1 MIQPFS
7 SNSKFGI
14 ALAQNEH
21 NFRDKTGFE
30 HQITGKQPQNP
41 LKNDEFL
48 LTNAA
53 KQQKV
58 SFHGFLRHNLNKI
71 INRKPQNITQESG
84 ENKTNGKKMLRNAAI
99 AAGSVIGAGAF
110 LLAGVYFYKKP
121 TKADKALIQLLEE
134 KFLPFQNAI
143 SGVKDEIKTFR
154 SEFEKK
160 KEKLFEPVLKDFEN
174 FQKLPEKANKEN
186 ADEVYA
192 QIQEFKK
199 NSLPDSYFENAAKE
213 MDELCET
220 YLQKISQKFEQVEP
234 KYKDFTQTLNGEL
247 SKSRHSKKIIESYK
261 EKADFDYKEA
271 MSAKKAYEI
280 IPKSLSLSFQELMIE
295 VQTTEFLHINKL
307 LEDILK

>member
-110 LLAGVYFYKKP
+110 LLAGV
-121 TKADKALIQLLEE
+121 
-134 KFLPFQNAI
+134 
-143 SGVKDEIKTFR
+143 
-154 SEFEKK
+154 
-160 KEKLFEPVLKDFEN
+160 
-174 FQKLPEKANKEN
+174 
-186 ADEVYA
+186 
-192 QIQEFKK
+192 
-199 NSLPDSYFENAAKE
+199 
-213 MDELCET
+213 
-220 YLQKISQKFEQVEP
+220 
-234 KYKDFTQTLNGEL
+234 
-247 SKSRHSKKIIESYK
+247 
-261 EKADFDYKEA
+261 
-271 MSAKKAYEI
+271 
-280 IPKSLSLSFQELMIE
+280 
-295 VQTTEFLHINKL
+295 
-307 LEDILK
+307 